1 MNHLQKAIELMES
14 SNEGVFQKYSLR
26 QLQAQQ
32 ATAHALIA
40 LTQRV
45 DQLLERN
52 SPAQKHTEDRVYDP
66 SISGWRAPRWPS
78 S

>member
-14 SNEGVFQKYSLR
+14 SDEGVFQKYSLR

-40 LTQRV
+40 LTWRV
-45 DQLLERN
+45 DQLIERN
-52 SPAQKHTEDRVYDP
+52 IPAQKHTDDKVYDP
-66 SISGWRAPRWPS
+66 SISGWRTPCRPS